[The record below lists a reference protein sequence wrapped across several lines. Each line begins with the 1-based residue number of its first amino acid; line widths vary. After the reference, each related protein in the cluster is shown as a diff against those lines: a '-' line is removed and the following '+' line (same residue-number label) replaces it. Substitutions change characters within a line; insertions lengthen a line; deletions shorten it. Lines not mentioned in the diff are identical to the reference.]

1 MAAGRYT
8 VQAEQGA
15 TLALSLTWKD
25 PDGNPIDLLGYTA
38 RLQVRRSATAS
49 GDPLLEATD
58 GNGIT
63 LGGEDGV
70 IAIEIP
76 AETMADVPA
85 GDLRY
90 DLELDSG
97 SQVTRLL
104 EGVFKVSPEV
114 TR

>member
-15 TLALSLTWKD
+15 TLSLSLTWKD
-25 PDGNPIDLLGYTA
+25 SDGTPIDLTGFSA

-49 GDPLLEATD
+49 GNPLLDATD

-63 LGGEDGV
+63 LGGSDGT
-70 IAIEIP
+70 ISIEIG
-76 AETMADVPA
+76 ADAMSDLPA